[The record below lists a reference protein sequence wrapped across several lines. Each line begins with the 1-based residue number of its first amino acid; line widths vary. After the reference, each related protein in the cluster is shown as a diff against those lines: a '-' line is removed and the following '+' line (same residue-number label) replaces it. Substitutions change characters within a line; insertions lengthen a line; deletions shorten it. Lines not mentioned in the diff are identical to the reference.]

1 MGQIPVSL
9 KNMRTRPIL
18 KINGISSTMIWLTVQ
33 QRWHVTRFPLDNV
46 TRYSPASCA
55 RTKVLKCPDI
65 FLHQRSSLKKSS
77 NSESPQTFS
86 ARWRT
91 RWIYWF
97 CKGQTSGLI
106 WLWQLGIRPKNLNG
120 QNCFKVN
127 PVPLIGIYFPT
138 EGWVVQFS
146 IFCAD
151 CMVPLGTEGP
161 KAKHCPLC
169 WGLCSGS
176 ARWTW

>member
-46 TRYSPASCA
+46 TRYSPASCG
-55 RTKVLKCPDI
+55 RTKELKCP
-65 FLHQRSSLKKSS
+65 SSDWHFSAPKEQSQKKQ

-86 ARWRT
+86 TRWRT
-91 RWIYWF
+91 RWIYCF

-127 PVPLIGIYFPT
+127 PVPLIGVYFPT
-138 EGWVVQFS
+138 EAELSNFQF
-146 IFCAD
+146 FA
-151 CMVPLGTEGP
+151 LT
-161 KAKHCPLC
+161 AWFL
-169 WGLCSGS
+169 
-176 ARWTW
+176 